1 MGLKKLPAE
10 PAEGQST
17 QVLADS
23 ARSPGV
29 CRLGAGELAGL

>member
-1 MGLKKLPAE
+1 MGLKKLPTE

-17 QVLADS
+17 QVWADS

-29 CRLGAGELAGL
+29 CRLAAAELEGL